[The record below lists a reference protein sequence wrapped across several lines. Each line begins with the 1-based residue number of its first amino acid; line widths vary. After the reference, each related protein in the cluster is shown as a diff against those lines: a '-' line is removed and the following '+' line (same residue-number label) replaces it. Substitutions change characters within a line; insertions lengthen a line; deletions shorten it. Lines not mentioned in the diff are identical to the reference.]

1 MYEYKDIRNFYFEDE
16 KGQQIDCQK
25 LNGGLFLYNVSG
37 LGYEKEIEYE
47 QLGNTFIPNKEKL
60 KQNQINGELEFYD
73 MTYDEYQSFINFINN
88 SSHLKLIYIPKTS
101 NRTKYYRDIDFCK
114 IDKAEED
121 DFNILT
127 CPITINCKS
136 LWYEE
141 RTLVYNLDPSEEN
154 VLRWDFKWDSK
165 FADYDVSN
173 LVIKNEGHIPAPVLI
188 EINGRVV
195 NPKIELWVE
204 GIKYQTV
211 NMNTTIEEFEKLL
224 YGTKENDFYIRKQKA
239 DGTIENL
246 FKLDVIDFAND
257 NVIRIPKKKSC
268 ELKIIADTE
277 IQKIKVTMFVY
288 YIAV

>member
-1 MYEYKDIRNFYFEDE
+1 MVRGFRLINE
-16 KGQQIDCQK
+16 KGQEFSMMDIENYC
-25 LNGGLFLYNVSG
+25 LLTEPTG
-37 LGYEKEIEYE
+37 LGFSYETDYE
-47 QLGNTFIPNKEKL
+47 QLGYTFIQKARKL
-60 KQNQINGELEFYD
+60 LQGQLPAK
-73 MTYDEYQSFINFINN
+73 INFLNYDN
-88 SSHLKLIYIPKTS
+88 YRKLIDFIQDSESIRLVYKVPYK
-101 NRTKYYRDIDFCK
+101 NREKEYYRDLDI
-114 IDKAEED
+114 
-121 DFNILT
+121 NILT
-127 CPITINCKS
+127 KSEMQTNGVISEDVTIDFLS

-154 VLRWDFKWDSK
+154 ILRWDFKWDSK

-173 LVIKNEGHIPAPVLI
+173 LVIKNEGHIPAPVII

-277 IQKIKVTMFVY
+277 IHKVKVTMFVY